1 MRVYLVHGFS
11 LIRIMRILLVIT
23 IFATQAVGFSVARAE
38 DAGAVDLEAIL
49 QGLKQMDGLAFC
61 GERVPLEDQEVRE
74 RFEKELL
81 LIAWNR
87 PQVYL
92 WLKRSRR
99 TLPVI
104 EGILKENGM
113 PDDLKYVAVAESA
126 LLPHAGS
133 HKGAIGFWQF
143 LKSTG
148 IKHGLTINARKDERR
163 NLQASTRAAVRY
175 LQALHALFGSWTLA
189 VAAYNMG
196 EDGLMAEIQEQ
207 GTNDYYRLYLPLETQ
222 RYLFQILS
230 AKLIFSDPAGYGFL
244 LADEDR
250 YPPMESGS
258 VRLTCPGD
266 VPIRVVAQ
274 AARTDFKTIKDLNP
288 EIRGHYLSLGS
299 HEITVPKGGAE
310 GFSAR
315 YGGLLKKYLAAR
327 NEGVYIVKSGDSLSA
342 IADRFGVPLTSL
354 LVWNRLDMRRPIQPG
369 QKIIVFQSDITSM
382 GKDPDQDER

>member
-1 MRVYLVHGFS
+1 
-11 LIRIMRILLVIT
+11 MRILLMIA
-23 IFATQAVGFSVARAE
+23 IFATQALGFSVAAAQ
-38 DAGAVDLEAIL
+38 DAGAIDLEAIL
-49 QGLKQMDGLAFC
+49 QGLKRMDGLEFC
-61 GERVPLEDQEVRE
+61 GERVPLKDQDVRE
-74 RFEKELL
+74 RFEKEML
-81 LIAWNR
+81 LIAGNR

-113 PDDLKYVAVAESA
+113 PDDLKYMAVAESS

-133 HKGAIGFWQF
+133 HKSAIGFWQF

-148 IKHGLTINARKDERR
+148 IKYGLTVDARKDERR

-175 LQALHALFGSWTLA
+175 LQVLRDLFGSWTLA
-189 VAAYNMG
+189 AAAYNMG
-196 EDGLMAEIQEQ
+196 EDGLMAQVREQ

-230 AKLIFSDPAGYGFL
+230 AKLILSDPAGYGFL

-250 YPPMESGS
+250 YPPVESES
-258 VRLTCPGD
+258 VRFSCHQD

-274 AARTDFKTIKDLNP
+274 AAGADFKTIKDFNP
-288 EIRGHYLSLGS
+288 EIRGYHLAPGN
-299 HEITVPKGGAE
+299 HEIMVPKGGAE
-310 GFSAR
+310 GFASR
-315 YGGLLKKYLAAR
+315 YEELMKKYLAAR
-327 NEGVYIVKSGDSLSA
+327 NEGVYTVRPGDSLSA

-354 LVWNRLDMRRPIQPG
+354 LLWNRLDSTRPIQPG
-369 QKIIVFQSDITSM
+369 QKIMVYQHGATPSGS
-382 GKDPDQDER
+382 DPDREGLGNER

>member
-1 MRVYLVHGFS
+1 MWTS
-11 LIRIMRILLVIT
+11 
-23 IFATQAVGFSVARAE
+23 ASSVVRAE
-38 DAGAVDLEAIL
+38 DAGAIDLEAIL
-49 QGLKQMDGLAFC
+49 QGLKRMNRLEFC

-74 RFEKELL
+74 RFEKEIL

-99 TLPVI
+99 YLPVI
-104 EGILKENGM
+104 ETILKENGM

-143 LKSTG
+143 LRATG
-148 IKHGLTINARKDERR
+148 IKYGLVINSRIDERR

-175 LQALHALFGSWTLA
+175 LQELHAIFGSWTLA

-196 EDGLMAEIQEQ
+196 EDGLMAEVQEQ

-222 RYLFQILS
+222 RYLLQILS
-230 AKLIFSDPAGYGFL
+230 TKLIFSDPAGYGFL

-250 YPPMESGS
+250 YPPIESES
-258 VRLTCPGD
+258 VRLSCPGD
-266 VPIRVVAQ
+266 IPIRVVAQ

-288 EIRGHYLSLGS
+288 EIRGHYLMWGS

-310 GFSAR
+310 GFASR
-315 YGGLLKKYLAAR
+315 YEELMKKYLAAQGER
-327 NEGVYIVKSGDSLSA
+327 VYIVKSGDSLSA

-354 LVWNRLDMRRPIQPG
+354 LLWNRLDVTRPIQPG
-369 QKIIVFQSDITSM
+369 QRIMVFQSNMPPAGS
-382 GKDPDQDER
+382 DPDQDGR